1 MVKWMDHT
9 GAAGEGRHGWM
20 VRWSDGL
27 PRTPVTDAATH
38 ARFGLNPEARAH
50 QLCCPDRKFRVVAL
64 LRSEPDSRS
73 ALRIGLIAI
82 EAKHKEANG

>member
-1 MVKWMDHT
+1 M
-9 GAAGEGRHGWM
+9 
-20 VRWSDGL
+20 
-27 PRTPVTDAATH
+27 
-38 ARFGLNPEARAH
+38 NPEARAH
-50 QLCCPDRKFRVVAL
+50 QLCCPERKFRVVA

>member
-1 MVKWMDHT
+1 MVRW
-9 GAAGEGRHGWM
+9 WM
-20 VRWSDGL
+20 VRGSRAC
-27 PRTPVTDAATH
+27 PARPVTDAATH